1 MKSKSKYSLCSIAI
15 AAVAVLVM
23 FFPCLNGV
31 SIMKYVWY
39 PNEYETEYFKAP
51 FTKGLIK
58 VNGSLQNVQDATV
71 EGAEDYAKEY
81 DEYMKELVEQEK
93 KVDDAEVKYAKDKKT
108 LEDIRKETDVIAA
121 RYNAPVEEA
130 DRVYTALKNKLESFD
145 GDLRAKLDSLGDSY
159 VSIEATKELK
169 AELSGIAKILA
180 SKYENYDVM
189 IEAAEEIGSQ
199 YKEMNRKIMAM
210 RGEVVNLTASD
221 DAELRSIV
229 EDRKT
234 IVDKEAELKN
244 LQGIREIK
252 DVDLENASAVI
263 ETLKARLDGTVDTE
277 EDETVAKIRAEYIGD
292 SAASDKEMIA
302 NDIKTVE
309 ALIEAKK
316 AEIVALDADIAN
328 VEKEIAVING
338 SIAKYEADMAALDS
352 SNDFLV
358 YKLAVLLDSIS
369 RDNAAAEK
377 NITEAKNFIKAAADF
392 DPVKTK
398 LLFDEKLASVAG
410 LSEKVSD
417 IAAAVNEKA
426 EAAKKDK
433 YVAEGE
439 LDFTALDATVTDLR
453 KVAEILNRQYFDAYF
468 NNNKLIGDDK
478 AEGTFAA
485 SADEI
490 AKIIY
495 LAPEARLD
503 VYKVF
508 LDKVTASRDAEVGP
522 HILEL
527 VSSPKY
533 GEDFAAIISAK
544 LQERGMTGKNKGE
557 YDLAYKEFEEESK
570 AAYEAAEEEFKS
582 FVDAF
587 EAKRTSSTL
596 YENSMAYLELVKN
609 LFESKATVKENNAA
623 IKEVTAQNKG
633 LAADI
638 AKLKKLSVITEDVD
652 GDALDEIN
660 NAVKENVQ
668 LYVTESATAKS
679 VGANLSFYENKISS
693 GNALSEIIELNA
705 NYKHNEASIEDYTT
719 ENEEELKSQAEIE
732 AQIEEMKKSG
742 LVEVQL
748 TGDEYKEMINDD
760 DIFIE
765 WYNYFINNEVRF
777 FLYIMI
783 LFIVVVLLA
792 LFVKFWQLNVIANF
806 LFGAVMLIT
815 FFCSDL
821 LFVGSFAIRF
831 IYLIL
836 GLGALAVTVLLV
848 KEAKEKKAEE

>member
-1 MKSKSKYSLCSIAI
+1 MENLRYVSVKFETTNKIYTFSTTDETIKNND
-15 AAVAVLVM
+15 AVIVETQRGLEYGQV
-23 FFPCLNGV
+23 V
-31 SIMKYVWY
+31 SN
-39 PNEYETEYFKAP
+39 PFDKANVS
-51 FTKGLIK
+51 FEIK
-58 VNGSLQNVQDATV
+58 PV
-71 EGAEDYAKEY
+71 
-81 DEYMKELVEQEK
+81 
-93 KVDDAEVKYAKDKKT
+93 
-108 LEDIRKETDVIAA
+108 IRKANQD
-121 RYNAPVEEA
+121 
-130 DRVYTALKNKLESFD
+130 DLKQFQANK
-145 GDLRAKLDSLGDSY
+145 A
-159 VSIEATKELK
+159 
-169 AELSGIAKILA
+169 
-180 SKYENYDVM
+180 
-189 IEAAEEIGSQ
+189 
-199 YKEMNRKIMAM
+199 
-210 RGEVVNLTASD
+210 
-221 DAELRSIV
+221 
-229 EDRKT
+229 
-234 IVDKEAELKN
+234 
-244 LQGIREIK
+244 
-252 DVDLENASAVI
+252 
-263 ETLKARLDGTVDTE
+263 
-277 EDETVAKIRAEYIGD
+277 
-292 SAASDKEMIA
+292 
-302 NDIKTVE
+302 
-309 ALIEAKK
+309 
-316 AEIVALDADIAN
+316 
-328 VEKEIAVING
+328 
-338 SIAKYEADMAALDS
+338 
-352 SNDFLV
+352 
-358 YKLAVLLDSIS
+358 
-369 RDNAAAEK
+369 
-377 NITEAKNFIKAAADF
+377 
-392 DPVKTK
+392 
-398 LLFDEKLASVAG
+398 
-410 LSEKVSD
+410 
-417 IAAAVNEKA
+417 
-426 EAAKKDK
+426 
-433 YVAEGE
+433 
-439 LDFTALDATVTDLR
+439 
-453 KVAEILNRQYFDAYF
+453 
-468 NNNKLIGDDK
+468 
-478 AEGTFAA
+478 
-485 SADEI
+485 
-490 AKIIY
+490 
-495 LAPEARLD
+495 
-503 VYKVF
+503 
-508 LDKVTASRDAEVGP
+508 
-522 HILEL
+522 
-527 VSSPKY
+527 
-533 GEDFAAIISAK
+533 
-544 LQERGMTGKNKGE
+544 
-557 YDLAYKEFEEESK
+557 
-570 AAYEAAEEEFKS
+570 
-582 FVDAF
+582 DAF

-760 DIFIE
+760 DIFID